1 MITRF
6 RKERH
11 SVSDLWIHLVCVTKY
26 RRSVLTGESLSVI
39 EKSFKDVAAKM
50 DFQVQEFN
58 GEPEHIHALIEY
70 PPKLSISQI
79 VNALKGVSSRRYGQA
94 GYPKP
99 YGKDALW
106 SPSYFVSSV
115 GGAPL
120 EVLKHYIQEQ
130 EKPS

>member
-1 MITRF
+1 MATRF

-11 SVSDLWIHLVCVTKY
+11 SVSDLKLHLVCVSKY
-26 RRSVLTGESLSVI
+26 RRAVFTHESLELI
-39 EKSFKDVAAKM
+39 EKSFKEVAKKM
-50 DFQVQEFN
+50 NFQILEFN
-58 GEPEHIHALIEY
+58 GESDHIHALIEY
-70 PPKLSISQI
+70 PPKLSISAI

-99 YGKDALW
+99 YGKEALW

-120 EVLKHYIQEQ
+120 EVLKRYIQEQ
-130 EKPS
+130 EKPC

>member
-1 MITRF
+1 MTTSL

-11 SVSDLWIHLVCVTKY
+11 SISSLKIHLVCVTKY
-26 RRSVLTGESLSVI
+26 RRSVFTAESLAVI
-39 EKSFKDVAAKM
+39 GKSFNEVAKKM
-50 DFQVQEFN
+50 NFQILEFN
-58 GEPEHIHALIEY
+58 GESDHIHALIEY
-70 PPKLSISQI
+70 PPKLSISQM

-106 SPSYFVSSV
+106 SPSYFVSSI
-115 GGAPL
+115 GGAPI
-120 EVLKHYIQEQ
+120 EVLKQYIREP